1 MKRSAWSVDDVRA
14 LGTTTD
20 IVTAGAVLG
29 VGRTTSYQLA
39 RDGEFPVPVTR
50 AGRRFIVGVPHLLR
64 AIGATEPDNTSVRVG
79 PHGDESQRTGRDR
92 GLRRA

>member
-1 MKRSAWSVDDVRA
+1 MTRSTWTVDAVRA

-29 VGRTTSYQLA
+29 IGRTTSYQLA

-50 AGRRFIVGVPHLLR
+50 VGRRFIVGVPHLLH
-64 AIGATEPDNTSVRVG
+64 AIGATN
-79 PHGDESQRTGRDR
+79 
-92 GLRRA
+92 

>member
-1 MKRSAWSVDDVRA
+1 MNRATWTVDAVRA

-29 VGRTTSYQLA
+29 IGRTTAYQLA

-50 AGRRFIVGVPHLLR
+50 VGRRFIVGVPHLLR
-64 AIGATEPDNTSVRVG
+64 AIGAAET
-79 PHGDESQRTGRDR
+79 TG
-92 GLRRA
+92 